1 MAKRFGVSIAA
12 RVVLLFVVVLM
23 TACTPVEKAEP
34 VEGIEINESNNGGQ
48 VELVLGEI
56 LVVRLESN
64 PSTGYGWEIDEL
76 DESILQQIGG
86 IGFESSVP
94 DNPPPGTGGWAIL
107 RFEAVGEGESELRL
121 IYHQPWTEEEPLVI
135 YTVQVVVH

>member
-1 MAKRFGVSIAA
+1 MAKRFRVSIAA
-12 RVVLLFVVVLM
+12 RIVLLFVVVL
-23 TACTPVEKAEP
+23 TPACTPVEKAKP
-34 VEGIEINESNNGGQ
+34 VERVEIDESNNGGQ

-76 DESILQQIGG
+76 DENILQQIGEV
-86 IGFESSVP
+86 GFESSVP
-94 DNPPPGTGGWAIL
+94 DNPPPGTGGWAIF

-135 YTVQVVVH
+135 YTVQAAVH

>member
-1 MAKRFGVSIAA
+1 MAKKFRASIAA

-23 TACTPVEKAEP
+23 TACTS
-34 VEGIEINESNNGGQ
+34 VEGVEINESNNGGQ

-76 DESILQQIGG
+76 DESILQQIGKV
-86 IGFESSVP
+86 GFESSVP